1 MRKVAIIASASG
13 CGKTTF
19 GRALAERLDAR
30 FVELDSLNHGPGWTE
45 ATAAELRACVE
56 PIVAG
61 DAWVIDGGYRGK
73 LGDLVLDAADT
84 VVWLDLP
91 RRQWVPR
98 LFRRT
103 IRRIVRREE
112 LWGGNRE
119 TMRNAFFRRDGL
131 LRFAWR
137 NYDLRRARYPSE
149 LARFNVVRLR
159 SRRHVDEWLASIPPA
174 TISPDGAARPP
185 GPRGPLRGP

>member
-1 MRKVAIIASASG
+1 MIASASS
-13 CGKTTF
+13 CGKTTV
-19 GRALAERLDAR
+19 GRALAERLEVR

-45 ATAAELRACVE
+45 ATAAQLRARVE

-61 DAWVIDGGYRGK
+61 EAWVIDGGYRAK
-73 LGDLVLDAADT
+73 LGDLVLEAADT

-91 RRQWVPR
+91 RREWVPR

-103 IRRIVRREE
+103 IRRIARREE
-112 LWGGNRE
+112 LWAGNRE
-119 TMRNAFFRRDGL
+119 TMRNAFLRRDGL

-137 NYDLRRARYPSE
+137 TYDLRRARYPSE

-159 SRRHVDEWLASIPPA
+159 SQRHVDEWLASIPQA

-185 GPRGPLRGP
+185 VPRGLRVGR